1 MEASDTIRAF
11 YGFSFL
17 QLNYKFSVIIND
29 VATAL
34 DLWIFNLKKL
44 SEILKCSAIYVEGL
58 YVMNNEIYWKIMDQ
72 LFGKAH

>member
-17 QLNYKFSVIIND
+17 QLNYEFSVIIND

-44 SEILKCSAIYVEGL
+44 SEI
-58 YVMNNEIYWKIMDQ
+58 
-72 LFGKAH
+72 

>member
-44 SEILKCSAIYVEGL
+44 SEI
-58 YVMNNEIYWKIMDQ
+58 
-72 LFGKAH
+72 